1 MNKHQ
6 HFSDEIFGKTLI
18 IFNNEIYLL
27 FPSIYFILL
36 YYIQY
41 LPLVLYL
48 KCIKLFSYKKLITR
62 LCVSTYSEQ

>member
-6 HFSDEIFGKTLI
+6 HFSDVIFGKTLI

-36 YYIQY
+36 SYIQY
-41 LPLVLYL
+41 LPLTLYL
-48 KCIKLFSYKKLITR
+48 NKHSILSLLGYILILYKKD
-62 LCVSTYSEQ
+62 